1 LGQPSPGYATWK
13 RYFGSPE
20 QCDRDRD
27 LFVKYIPILRRLN
40 EAGWE
45 PVTCARAGPEG
56 ILIERFGAW
65 GARGLYFTVRNSGDA
80 PQRARLAVDLT
91 GLGLSQRDLGRLAM
105 AEIVSR
111 QPLELAGQIARGV
124 AVLELPLEAFQTAV
138 VHLAP
143 AK

>member
-1 LGQPSPGYATWK
+1 
-13 RYFGSPE
+13 
-20 QCDRDRD
+20 
-27 LFVKYIPILRRLN
+27 
-40 EAGWE
+40 
-45 PVTCARAGPEG
+45 
-56 ILIERFGAW
+56 
-65 GARGLYFTVRNSGDA
+65 
-80 PQRARLAVDLT
+80 VDLT